1 MLGGLG
7 MWELIVIFG
16 IVFLIFGATRIPQ
29 IAKSLGTAIK
39 EFKGA
44 SKEIQGEET
53 TTKETTTSDSG
64 KKKS

>member
-16 IVFLIFGATRIPQ
+16 IVFLIFGATRIPE
-29 IAKSLGTAIK
+29 IAKSVGSAIK
-39 EFKGA
+39 EFKKA
-44 SKEIQGEET
+44 SKQISGGEEEA
-53 TTKETTTSDSG
+53 TKGDSD

>member
-16 IVFLIFGATRIPQ
+16 IVFLIFGATRIPE
-29 IAKSLGTAIK
+29 IAKSLGKAIK

-44 SKEIQGEET
+44 SKELSGNEEET
-53 TTKETTTSDSG
+53 TESLSD
-64 KKKS
+64 KKKN